1 MSRLLDTTPRGDG
14 FWMPGEFEPH
24 DGCWIAWPE
33 RTDNWRSGARPAQ
46 EAFAEVAAAIAGGE
60 QVTVAASGRQW
71 QHARQLLP
79 PGVRVVEMS
88 TDDAWMRDIGPTFVV
103 DDHGRR
109 RGVDW
114 HFNAWGGLEG
124 GLYFPWDHDDLVAA
138 KVLDMA
144 ESDRYRAPMVL
155 EGGSIH
161 VDGQGTL
168 IATEECLLNHNRNP
182 ELTRAEIEQHLRD
195 YTGAEKIVWLGRGV
209 FNDETDGHVDNLAC
223 FARPGTVLLTWT
235 GLRAD
240 PQYQISLDARR
251 RLESTTDARG
261 RALEVVLLPSP
272 GPILITGK
280 ESTGV
285 DVVEGT
291 LPRRPGDRLAASYV
305 NCYIATTR
313 VIAPL
318 LDPRFDDEALEILAQ
333 AFPGREIV
341 GVPAHEILLGGGNIH
356 CITQQVP
363 ALRSAV
369 EAGAGGMVTDA
380 PSVFSH
386 AR

>member
-1 MSRLLDTTPRGDG
+1 
-14 FWMPGEFEPH
+14 
-24 DGCWIAWPE
+24 
-33 RTDNWRSGARPAQ
+33 
-46 EAFAEVAAAIAGGE
+46 
-60 QVTVAASGRQW
+60 
-71 QHARQLLP
+71 
-79 PGVRVVEMS
+79 MS
-88 TDDAWMRDIGPTFVV
+88 TDDSWMRDVGPTFVV
-103 DDHGRR
+103 DDHCRR

-138 KVLDMA
+138 KVLDMEGA
-144 ESDRYRAPMVL
+144 DRYRAPMVL

-168 IATEECLLNHNRNP
+168 IATEECLFNHNRNP
-182 ELTRAEIEQHLRD
+182 ELSRAEIEQHLRD
-195 YTGAEKIVWLGRGV
+195 YTGAEKVIWLERGV

-223 FARPGTVLLTWT
+223 FAEPGTILLTWT
-235 GLRAD
+235 EDRAD
-240 PQYQISLDARR
+240 PQYEISRDARR

-261 RALEVVLLPSP
+261 RALQVVLLPSP
-272 GPILITGK
+272 GPILITEE

-305 NCYIATTR
+305 NCYIASTR
-313 VIAPL
+313 VVAPL
-318 LDPRFDDEALEILAQ
+318 LDPRFDDEALEVLARV
-333 AFPGREIV
+333 FPDREIV

-363 ALRSAV
+363 TPRSRV
-369 EAGAGGMVTDA
+369 GAGPARVVLEDTERG
-380 PSVFSH
+380 SVKNGDVHTMLAQSPQT
-386 AR
+386 ART